1 VTRPRGNRNSGAKI
15 AQRQAKAAEMMNSN
29 PGMGQGELAAALGI
43 SRQTFWRDLQ
53 SIEARYVDGSTE
65 DVRAFKEAQYK
76 ALLQIE
82 SATAEGT
89 IPPDVANALTRIRSE
104 VAKLLGLNAPEKRI
118 TATITANTAVQYRF
132 LEHAHGL
139 SADQIENV
147 FKFMDALPRVK
158 VSIADCYPKQIE
170 GEVVADLATEPELE

>member
-1 VTRPRGNRNSGAKI
+1 MTRPRGNRNSGAKI
-15 AQRQAKAAEMMNSN
+15 AARQAKAAEMMNAN

-104 VAKLLGLNAPEKRI
+104 VAKLLGLNAPERSI
-118 TATITANTAVQYRF
+118 TAHIRTDASGRFHKFVQSAAGLTDTQ
-132 LEHAHGL
+132 LE
-139 SADQIENV
+139 QV
-147 FKFMDALPRVK
+147 FQFAASLKREP
-158 VSIADCYPKQIE
+158 
-170 GEVVADLATEPELE
+170 LAMPAGPPPLMLGAASKEEQ

>member
-1 VTRPRGNRNSGAKI
+1 VNHPRGNRNSGAKI
-15 AQRQAKAAEMMNSN
+15 AARQAKAAEMMNAN

-53 SIEARYVDGSTE
+53 SIEARYVDGSAE

-104 VAKLLGLNAPEKRI
+104 VAKLLGLNAPERSI
-118 TATITANTAVQYRF
+118 TAHVTANTAVQYRF
-132 LEHAHGL
+132 LEHSHGL
-139 SADQIENV
+139 SPDQIEEV
-147 FKFMDALPRVK
+147 FKFMDALPRRK
-158 VSIADCYPKQIE
+158 VSIADCFPQQTPQLTA
-170 GEVVADLATEPELE
+170 GANGDD